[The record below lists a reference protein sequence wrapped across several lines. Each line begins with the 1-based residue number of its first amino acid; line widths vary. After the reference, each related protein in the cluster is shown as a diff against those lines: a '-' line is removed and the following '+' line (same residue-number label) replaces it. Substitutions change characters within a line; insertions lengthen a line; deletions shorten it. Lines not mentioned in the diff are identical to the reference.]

1 MDPTSADAL
10 NRGAH
15 IVQLALTPVFLLS
28 AIAALLN
35 VFSARLARVA
45 DQVDRVTRELEDPRT
60 PDRPMR
66 LRLLRRLSRR
76 SMAMDVAVVLGT
88 LAGVATSGA
97 ALTLFLGAF
106 RERGPVWALYVSF
119 GAALVCTVGAL
130 TAYMAEMLM
139 ASQSLRRE
147 ARTQDTTAG

>member
-1 MDPTSADAL
+1 MDPTSTGAL
-10 NRGAH
+10 NHGAH
-15 IVQLALTPVFLLS
+15 VVQLALTPVFLLS

-76 SMAMDVAVVLGT
+76 SLAMDVAVVLGT

-106 RERGPVWALYVSF
+106 RERGPVWTLYVSF